1 MMTRSLL
8 VVVTVTSWGC
18 GFGFVDDLLDTCS
31 YTKTVAQTLPTAG
44 VSRVRVIARG
54 GTLEIHGRHDLAQL
68 EATGTACAKSQ
79 EALDDTELVVTSSGD
94 SVLVEVIAHE
104 ARVDLELSVSDAIRL
119 DVQDSSGSLTISN
132 VARVVVSDDSGSI
145 DVTQVADDVR
155 IQDGSG
161 SVDVTQVAGD
171 VRIHDGSGS
180 VDVTQITGDVR
191 IQDGSGGIAIADVA
205 GSVVIVRDGSGG
217 IAIARV
223 EGDALVERD
232 GSGGISAADVAGD
245 FTVVSDGSGGITS
258 TRVAGVVSTPQ

>member
-18 GFGFVDDLLDTCS
+18 GVGFVDDLLNTCS

-68 EATGTACAKSQ
+68 EATGTACARSQ
-79 EALDDTELVVTSSGD
+79 AALDDTELVVTSSGD

-119 DVQDSSGSLTISN
+119 DVQDSSGSLTIST

-145 DVTQVADDVR
+145 DVTQVA
-155 IQDGSG
+155 
-161 SVDVTQVAGD
+161 GD

-180 VDVTQITGDVR
+180 
-191 IQDGSGGIAIADVA
+191 IAIADVA

-232 GSGGISAADVAGD
+232 GSDGISAADVAGD